1 MSSRT
6 CCGIALHDSNGS
18 PFAWL
23 YNLRIFKYLHKT
35 CPKRPKFA
43 IFARMSYT
51 QGVKDGLPIGLGYFA
66 VSFSFGIAGSNF
78 LSWPLVTL
86 ISMTNLTSAGQFA
99 GLQIMTDAAGTFI
112 EMALAT
118 FFINLRYSLMAIS
131 LSQKVSPDF
140 GTVKRLLLAT
150 GITDEIFAVSMAQ
163 KSVTPIYFLGL
174 MTLPYIGWSSG
185 TAVGAIC
192 GEILPAMVT
201 NALGVALYGMFVA
214 IVVPQMKV
222 HKPTIFAVAIAVAL
236 SCAFKFVPALSC
248 VSVGFAIIICALVA
262 SLLAAALFPMK
273 NLNDDE
279 GAA

>member
-1 MSSRT
+1 MHLSYGLPPT
-6 CCGIALHDSNGS
+6 AYFLLKLH
-18 PFAWL
+18 
-23 YNLRIFKYLHKT
+23 IFKYLHKGSRDPSKNT
-35 CPKRPKFA
+35 
-43 IFARMSYT
+43 IFARMNYT
-51 QGVKDGLPIGLGYFA
+51 QGVKDGFPIGLGYFA

-140 GTVKRLLLAT
+140 GTAKRLLLAT
-150 GITDEIFAVSMAQ
+150 GITDEIFAVAMS
-163 KSVTPIYFLGL
+163 KKCVTPIYFLGL
-174 MTLPYIGWSSG
+174 STLPYIGWSLG
-185 TAVGAIC
+185 TMVGAIC
-192 GEILPAMVT
+192 GEILPAIVT

-262 SLLAAALFPMK
+262 SFLAAALFPMK

-279 GAA
+279 VAK